1 MIGTVR
7 LKKCFALLLCVS
19 LCLCALTACTPRGTL
34 TVNGTQIGKGIVRY
48 FTDVVR
54 QEQPEADEAALTAA
68 VHQKVAAYVAVNSTF
83 AERGLSLT
91 TGQKSE
97 ISQNVNA
104 KWRLFGA
111 YYTEL
116 GVSKQDL
123 LNIETSQGYKD
134 AVMTDYYAADGNE
147 PIAEE
152 TLRNYFSENY
162 IAFQSVTGFLTTADN
177 NGNSVPLSD
186 SEKQRLVTIFEN
198 AAAAVNAGG
207 TIAEQAAKL
216 ENVTSNTETVV
227 LARDNTQYPQE
238 FFTQVTAMENGT
250 TKAFVTG
257 DYIFLV
263 QRENL
268 TDASRNLFS
277 AYRLNCLKTLK
288 GEDFEKVLAA
298 WAEKYTVE

>member
-1 MIGTVR
+1 MIGTIR
-7 LKKCFALLLCVS
+7 LKKCLVLVLCAS
-19 LCLCALTACTPRGTL
+19 ICLCALTACTPRGTL

-48 FTDVVR
+48 FADVVR
-54 QEQPEADEAALTAA
+54 QEQPEADDAAAEAA
-68 VHQKVAAYVAVNSTF
+68 VHQKVAAYVAVNSAF
-83 AERGLSLT
+83 SERGLQLT
-91 TGQKSE
+91 TGEKSA

-111 YYTEL
+111 YYTEI

-134 AVMTDYYAADGNE
+134 AVMTDYYAADGDE

-162 IAFQSVTGFLTTADN
+162 IAFQSITGFLTTADN
-177 NGNSVPLSD
+177 NGEPTPLSD
-186 SEKQRLVTIFEN
+186 SEKQRMQTVFGN
-198 AAAAVNAGG
+198 AASAVNAGS

-250 TKAFVTG
+250 AKAFVTG

-268 TDASRNLFS
+268 TDESRNLFS

-288 GEDFEKVLAA
+288 GEEFEKILTV
-298 WAEKYTVE
+298 WAENYTVE

>member
-1 MIGTVR
+1 MIGTIR
-7 LKKCFALLLCVS
+7 LKKCLVLVLCVS

-48 FTDVVR
+48 FADVVR
-54 QEQPEADEAALTAA
+54 QEQPEADDAAAEAA
-68 VHQKVAAYVAVNSTF
+68 VHQKVAAYVAVNSAF
-83 AERGLSLT
+83 SERGLQLT
-91 TGQKSE
+91 TGEKSE

-111 YYTEL
+111 YYTEI

-134 AVMTDYYAADGNE
+134 AVMTDYYAADGDE

-162 IAFQSVTGFLTTADN
+162 IAFQSITGFLTTADN
-177 NGNSVPLSD
+177 NGEPTPLSD
-186 SEKQRLVTIFEN
+186 SEKQRMQTVFGN
-198 AAAAVNAGG
+198 AASAVNAGS

-250 TKAFVTG
+250 AKAFVTG
-257 DYIFLV
+257 D
-263 QRENL
+263 
-268 TDASRNLFS
+268 
-277 AYRLNCLKTLK
+277 
-288 GEDFEKVLAA
+288 
-298 WAEKYTVE
+298 

>member
-1 MIGTVR
+1 MIGTIR
-7 LKKCFALLLCVS
+7 LKKCFSLLLCVS
-19 LCLCALTACTPRGTL
+19 LCLCGLTACTPRGTL

-68 VHQKVAAYVAVNSTF
+68 VHQKVAAYVAVNSAF

-97 ISQNVNA
+97 ISQDVNA

-250 TKAFVTG
+250 AKAFVTG

-268 TDASRNLFS
+268 TDESRNLFS

-298 WAEKYTVE
+298 WAENYTVE